1 MGLID
6 NIIQAESGGDSKARN
21 PNSSAVG
28 SGQFLSSTWLDT
40 LSRERPDLVAG
51 KSRDEILALRND
63 PDLSRQMTEAYA
75 AQNGKIISNAGFE
88 ANPGNTYLAHFA
100 GPQGAVKVL
109 SADPNAPVE
118 AVLGPQAIAANPFLK
133 GMTAA
138 GLQAWAAKKM
148 GGAPQPVM
156 AASAPAS
163 PAAPPA
169 ATPQPAPIFAANPQS
184 QAAPQQADVPS
195 YFAQMPAE
203 QAIQAPPIFTAPRKA
218 VDLSK
223 LRAALQA
230 SGARPIF
237 GKS

>member
-1 MGLID
+1 MALID
-6 NIIQAESGGDSKARN
+6 SIIGAESGGNPNAKN
-21 PNSSAVG
+21 PNSSATG
-28 SGQFLSSTWLDT
+28 LGQFIASTWLDT

-88 ANPGNTYLAHFA
+88 ANPGNIYLAHFA

-118 AVLGPQAIAANPFLK
+118 AVLGPQAVAANPFLK

-156 AASAPAS
+156 ATNAPVS

-184 QAAPQQADVPS
+184 QAAPQRADAPS